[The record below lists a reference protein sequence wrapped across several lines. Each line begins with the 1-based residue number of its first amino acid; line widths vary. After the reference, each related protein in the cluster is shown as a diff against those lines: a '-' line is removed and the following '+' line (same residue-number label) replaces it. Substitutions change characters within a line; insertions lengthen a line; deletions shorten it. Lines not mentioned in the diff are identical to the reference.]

1 MTLLPRTLWLP
12 AFTQQPALLPL
23 AHLHQL
29 LKSLLMRP
37 SVTCSASA
45 RCLSRRLARTPPARP
60 MRASLAALS
69 GDRDLPPAL
78 PSLPSWPLGEPS
90 SPPRRAQSLVYG
102 TAAGAPRPV
111 VQGLPSGNTPA
122 PASTLHLLSHTALQP
137 LAMVMSSLHP
147 STLGGSSDPL
157 DSASSSE
164 PRDPASTSQSG
175 PGQSD
180 QPGVG

>member
-1 MTLLPRTLWLP
+1 MRLLSP
-12 AFTQQPALLPL
+12 
-23 AHLHQL
+23 
-29 LKSLLMRP
+29 
-37 SVTCSASA
+37 
-45 RCLSRRLARTPPARP
+45 
-60 MRASLAALS
+60 SLAALS
-69 GDRDLPPAL
+69 GDRDVLPARS
-78 PSLPSWPLGEPS
+78 SLPCRLLGEPS

-111 VQGLPSGNTPA
+111 VRGLPSGNTPA

-147 STLGGSSDPL
+147 STLGSSSDPL
-157 DSASSSE
+157 DPASSSE
-164 PRDPASTSQSG
+164 PRDPASSSQSG